1 MSTEGPLDYK
11 IGIAGP
17 TRVGKTSLIA
27 SILADSQN
35 LLAGTP
41 VAMKPLGT
49 PTERRLALHRRELE
63 GFLLANEFN
72 PAALKGT
79 EEPFTYRLHLDPG
92 VPNLGIHLGFQDYP
106 GGWLD
111 SNQRPPG
118 REKDWKE
125 CRAWLEDSSV
135 LLVPIDATVLMEA
148 AEERHRR
155 ALPSILTTIEVEEV
169 ARTWAKSRTIRKLE
183 PALMLLCPLKCET
196 YFSDNGGG
204 RDEADELADAV
215 CEVYGDVLKAVHGEC
230 PDARILYAP
239 VDTIG
244 CVELIRVEWKEA
256 PSAPSSYELQA
267 TYMVREPSRREVKGA
282 GDVLVALCKH
292 LAEARHVVEKE
303 TAEQKKSAAESA
315 KEEAERR
322 EGFFKDIWIWL
333 KGERAQRR
341 KLADESRQDADEVS
355 KRVEAFG
362 HVIQRLA
369 DKKYGPR
376 VRDFSRGF

>member
-1 MSTEGPLDYK
+1 LDYK

-148 AEERHRR
+148 TESRHIH
-155 ALPSILTTIEVEEV
+155 ALPSILTTPDVADV
-169 ARTWAKSRTIRKLE
+169 ARNWAKSRKNKRE
-183 PALMLLCPLKCET
+183 PALMFLCPLKCEI
-196 YFSDNGGG
+196 YFSDNGG
-204 RDEADELADAV
+204 RQDRADDLAGKV
-215 CEVYGDVLKAVHGEC
+215 REVYGGILKAVRDES
-230 PDARILYAP
+230 PDVKILYAP

-244 CVELIRVEWKEA
+244 CVELICTEWAEA
-256 PSAPSSYELQA
+256 PSAAGGFEVHAKYRLRKPVE
-267 TYMVREPSRREVKGA
+267 RRVKGA

-292 LAEARHVVEKE
+292 LAEARHDVEKE
-303 TAEQKKSAAESA
+303 AADQK
-315 KEEAERR
+315 KEEAEVSQKFAERD
-322 EGFFKDIWIWL
+322 EGFFSNIWYWL
-333 KGERAQRR
+333 NGERNRRRENAKVVAQG
-341 KLADESRQDADEVS
+341 AEEVRQ
-355 KRVEAFG
+355 RVEEFG
-362 HVIQRLA
+362 KVIQRLA
-369 DKKYGPR
+369 DKQYGPR
-376 VRDFSRGF
+376 VRDF